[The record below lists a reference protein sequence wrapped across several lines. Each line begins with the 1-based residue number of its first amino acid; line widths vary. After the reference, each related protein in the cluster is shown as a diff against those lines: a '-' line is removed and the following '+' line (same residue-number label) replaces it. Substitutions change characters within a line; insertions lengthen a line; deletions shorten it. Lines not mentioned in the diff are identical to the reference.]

1 MYVTS
6 MLIDGFKSYGQRTE
20 ITGFDPLFNA
30 ITGLNGSGKSNIL
43 DGICFV
49 LGITNLSHVRATNL
63 QELVYKNGQ
72 AGITKATV
80 SIKFDNTDKA
90 ESPLGY
96 EQYDEITITRQVVVG
111 GRNKYAINGVN
122 VQNNRVQDL
131 FRSVKLN
138 VNNPHFLIMQGR
150 ITKVLNMKPPEI
162 LSMIEEAAGTRLYE
176 CKKQVAQKTI
186 EKKDAKLKEIND
198 ILEEEINPT
207 MNKLKEERST
217 YLEYQKVEREY
228 EHLSKFCIAFKFV
241 SAQESCKKAVT
252 DEQEVQ
258 EGISTVRAQIEKGHT
273 DIGTL
278 EEQIVELQHQRDTET
293 GGQLTALEGKL
304 EEDVKVEAKA
314 LAAVKGI
321 KDSVKAE
328 EKKKK
333 QLQKSLADD
342 RTALQ
347 QKEAEMGQLK
357 TVFDSL
363 READEQQ
370 AAALAAAQKRF
381 QAISSGMFSGDDGED
396 ATLAQQ
402 LMNAKTAI
410 ADSESARKQADMK
423 LKHTRQELNKRR
435 TAMKKTEAE
444 YKRDSKQ
451 LETMEA
457 EVARIEKAIGQL
469 QYDEKQIAE
478 LEEERR
484 ALRQEINR
492 VREKL
497 DVLESRYP
505 QLALDYRDPER
516 DFDRR
521 TVRGVVGKLF
531 NLKDVNTAT
540 ALEVTAGGRLYNVVV
555 DTEVVGKKLLER
567 GQLQKRVTFI
577 PLNKI
582 SSSCIDQRT
591 IQHAERMVGKENVQT
606 ALSCIKHDPQ
616 LTKAMEWVFGNTL
629 ICRDL
634 DTAKKVAFDPHVQ
647 RRAVTLDGDV
657 VDPAGTLTGG
667 SRAARGSVLAEL
679 HALAGAQKRL
689 GMLEAHLAKL
699 EEKLAHL
706 TQNAD
711 RYAQLKQQQELKQH
725 ELGLVRDRLAQTTHA
740 QLQAEVEQMEAQI
753 VELEETQQKCVS
765 VETEQRGRVT
775 HLEEQMRDQK
785 AVRER
790 ELKAAEGEVKA
801 CKAKAE
807 ATRKAW
813 QERQQEEEQ
822 MRLEIADLGTSVQ
835 TTEEQIAA
843 AETALAQYAERLTE
857 AETELTEAKAAL
869 VEAQKAVKAQKDVM
883 NAQNKEIQAM
893 AAKKDEL
900 IGLNRDRE
908 LEIKQLDHKLS
919 KARNDAKDA
928 QERVKRMLSEHEW
941 IAADQQF
948 FGQPNTSYDFKATDP
963 VEASK
968 RIGKLEEARSK
979 LGKSINKRA
988 MKMLGKAEEQF
999 NDLMRKKRIVEN
1011 DKTKIETV
1019 IRELDEKKNEALK
1032 QAWEQVNR
1040 DFGSIFGTLLPGT
1053 SAKLQPPDGAS
1064 VLDGLEVRVAFGG
1077 VWKESLAEL
1086 SGGQR
1091 SLVALSLILSLLL
1104 FKPAPIY
1111 ILDEVDAALDLSH
1124 TQNIGTML
1132 RTHFQHSQFIV
1143 VSLKDGMFNNANVLF
1158 KTKFVDGM
1166 STVSRYTQHVP
1177 LGSRK

>member
-20 ITGFDPLFNA
+20 ITGFDPSFNA

-72 AGITKATV
+72 AGVTKATV
-80 SIKFDNTDKA
+80 SITFDNSDKA

-176 CKKQVAQKTI
+176 SKKQVAQKTI

-198 ILEEEINPT
+198 ILDEEINPT

-241 SAQESCKKAVT
+241 TTQESCKKAVS

-258 EGISTVRAQIEKGHT
+258 HSIEQVRGQIEQGQQ
-273 DIGTL
+273 DIGRY
-278 EEQIVELQHQRDTET
+278 EEDIGKLQHQRDTET
-293 GGQLTALEGKL
+293 GGTLVSLEEKL
-304 EEDVKVEAKA
+304 EEDTKVEAKA
-314 LAAVKGI
+314 IAAVKGV

-342 RTALQ
+342 RAALEQRQ
-347 QKEAEMGQLK
+347 QEMSRLRA
-357 TVFDSL
+357 VFDAL
-363 READEQQ
+363 READAEQ

-381 QAISSGMFSGDDGED
+381 QAISSGMFSGDDGQD

-402 LMNAKTAI
+402 LMNAKSAI
-410 ADSESARKQADMK
+410 ADSETERKQADMK
-423 LKHTRQELNKRR
+423 LKHTKQELAKRR
-435 TAMKKTEAE
+435 SEMKKTESE
-444 YKRDSKQ
+444 YRRDSSQ
-451 LETMEA
+451 LQTMEA
-457 EVARIEKAIGQL
+457 DAARLEKSMGQL
-469 QYDEKQIAE
+469 RYDETRVDV
-478 LEEERR
+478 LEAERR
-484 ALRQEINR
+484 ELKQELSR
-492 VREKL
+492 LKEKL

-505 QLALDYRDPER
+505 QLVLDYRDPEKG
-516 DFDRR
+516 FDRS

-531 NLKDVNTAT
+531 NMKDVATAT

-582 SSSCIDQRT
+582 SSSSIDMQT
-591 IQHAERMVGKENVQT
+591 IRHAEKVVGKENVRT
-606 ALSCIKHDPQ
+606 ALSCIQHEPRLQ
-616 LTKAMEWVFGNTL
+616 KAMEWVFGNTL
-629 ICRDL
+629 ICSDL
-634 DTAKKVAFDPHVQ
+634 DVAKRVAFDPRVQ

-667 SRAARGSVLAEL
+667 SRQARSSVLAEL
-679 HALAGAQKRL
+679 HALSGCQQRL
-689 GMLEAHLAKL
+689 RQLEQRLAEVEAEL
-699 EEKLAHL
+699 SSL
-706 TQNAD
+706 TENGD
-711 RYAQLKQQQELKQH
+711 RYAQLKQQLELKRH
-725 ELGLVRDRLAQTTHA
+725 ELQLVRERLQQTTHC
-740 QLQAEVEQMEAQI
+740 QLQQEVQRLEQLI
-753 VELEETQQKCVS
+753 VELEETQSRCAA
-765 VETEQRGRVT
+765 TEKGQRARVA
-775 HLEEQMRDQK
+775 HLEEQIRDQQ

-790 ELKAAEGEVKA
+790 ELNSAEAEVKA
-801 CKAKAE
+801 CKTRAE
-807 ATRKAW
+807 ETRKAW
-813 QERQQEEEQ
+813 QDRQQEEEQ

-835 TTEEQIAA
+835 STEEQIAA
-843 AETALAQYAERLTE
+843 AETALSQYAERLAE
-857 AETELTEAKAAL
+857 AQTQQQAAQAAL
-869 VEAQKAVKAQKDVM
+869 AQAQAAVKAQKDVM
-883 NAQNKEIQAM
+883 NAQNKEIQQLAT
-893 AAKKDEL
+893 KKEKVISD
-900 IGLNRDRE
+900 NRDRE

-919 KARNDAKDA
+919 KARSDAKDM
-928 QERVKRMLSEHEW
+928 QERVKRMLSDHEW
-941 IAADQQF
+941 IATDQQF
-948 FGQPNTSYDFKATDP
+948 FGQPNTAYDFKATDP
-963 VEASK
+963 VEASR
-968 RIGKLEEARSK
+968 RIVKLEEARSK
-979 LGKSINKRA
+979 LGKNVNMRA

-999 NDLMRKKRIVEN
+999 TDLMRKKRIVEN

-1040 DFGSIFGTLLPGT
+1040 DFGSIFGTLLPA
-1053 SAKLQPPDGAS
+1053 SARLQPPDGAS

-1166 STVSRYTQHVP
+1166 STVSRFTQHVP

>member
-1 MYVTS
+1 
-6 MLIDGFKSYGQRTE
+6 MLLDGFKSYGQRTE
-20 ITGFDPLFNA
+20 ITGFDPSFNA

-63 QELVYKNGQ
+63 QELVFKNGQ

-80 SIKFDNTDKA
+80 SITFDNNDKP

-111 GRNKYAINGVN
+111 GRNKYSINGVN

-176 CKKQVAQKTI
+176 SKKQLAQKTI

-198 ILEEEINPT
+198 IVNEEIYPT

-217 YLEYQKVEREY
+217 YLEYQKVQREY

-241 SAQESCKKAVT
+241 TAQESSKKALLN
-252 DEQEVQ
+252 EREVQ
-258 EGISTVRAQIEKGHT
+258 QTIETVREQIGTCEEEQQQCDA
-273 DIGTL
+273 DIGR
-278 EEQIVELQHQRDTET
+278 LQHQRDTET
-293 GGQLTALEGKL
+293 GGNLKDL
-304 EEDVKVEAKA
+304 EEKLADDTKADAKCI
-314 LAAVKGI
+314 AAVKGL
-321 KDSVKAE
+321 KDTVKAE

-333 QLQKSLADD
+333 QLQKSLTDD
-342 RTALQ
+342 GAALRQKQ
-347 QKEAEMGQLK
+347 QEMAKLRD
-357 TVFDSL
+357 VFDTL
-363 READEQQ
+363 RTADEQQ
-370 AAALAAAQKRF
+370 ATALAAAQKRF
-381 QAISSGMFSGDDGED
+381 QAVSSGMLDNEDGDE

-402 LMNAKTAI
+402 LMNAKSAI
-410 ADSESARKQADMK
+410 ATAETDRQEADMR
-423 LKHTRQELNKRR
+423 LKHTQQELSKRR
-435 TAMKKTEAE
+435 AAMKKTEAE
-444 YKRDSKQ
+444 YRRDAQQ

-457 EVARIEKAIGQL
+457 DLARL
-469 QYDEKQIAE
+469 QRAMGELNYDEEQVAG
-478 LEEERR
+478 LEAERR
-484 ALRQEINR
+484 ELRQHVNKLK
-492 VREKL
+492 EKL
-497 DVLESRYP
+497 DRLESRYP
-505 QLALDYRDPER
+505 QLTLDYRDPER
-516 DFDRR
+516 GFDRR
-521 TVRGVVGKLF
+521 SVRGVVGKLF
-531 NLKDVNTAT
+531 NLRDVGTAT

-582 SSSCIDQRT
+582 SSSAIDANT
-591 IQHAERMVGKENVQT
+591 IRHAESLVGKENVQT
-606 ALSCIKHDPQ
+606 ALSCIQYNPQ
-616 LTKAMEWVFGNTL
+616 LHKAMEWVFGNTL
-629 ICRDL
+629 VCRDL
-634 DTAKKVAFDPHVQ
+634 DVAKRVAFDARVN
-647 RRAVTLDGDV
+647 RRAVTLEGDV
-657 VDPAGTLTGG
+657 VDPAGTLSGG
-667 SRAARGSVLAEL
+667 SRGYRASVLTEL
-679 HALAGAQKRL
+679 HALADSREELQQKQQRLAELDAQ
-689 GMLEAHLAKL
+689 LAQL
-699 EEKLAHL
+699 S
-706 TQNAD
+706 QNAD
-711 RYAQLKQQQELKQH
+711 RYGQLKQQLELKQH
-725 ELGLVRDRLAQTTHA
+725 ELQLVRQRLQQTTHA
-740 QLQAEVEQMEAQI
+740 QLQQEVDQMQAQI
-753 VELEETQQKCVS
+753 EELQQTQQQAAA
-765 VETEQRGRVT
+765 TEGEQKGRVKR
-775 HLEEQMRDQK
+775 LEDQMANQQ
-785 AVRER
+785 AVRDR
-790 ELKAAEGEVKA
+790 QLAEAEAEVKA
-801 CKAKAE
+801 CKKRAE
-807 ATRKAW
+807 ETRLAW
-813 QERQQEEEQ
+813 QNRQQEEEQ
-822 MRLEIADLGTSVQ
+822 FRLEVADLEAAVQ
-835 TTEEQIAA
+835 STTEQIAA
-843 AETALAQYAERLTE
+843 ADTALAEYAERLTE
-857 AETELTEAKAAL
+857 AEAELQTAKATLA
-869 VEAQKAVKAQKDVM
+869 VAQAAVKEQKDIM
-883 NAQNKEIQAM
+883 NAQNREIQQMQAR
-893 AAKKDEL
+893 KEQLIKD
-900 IGLNRDRE
+900 NRDRE
-908 LEIKQLDHKLS
+908 LELKQLDHRLNKT
-919 KARNDAKDA
+919 RNEAKDA
-928 QERVKRMLSEHEW
+928 QERVRRMLAEHAW
-941 IAADQQF
+941 IEADQQF
-948 FGQPNTSYDFKATDP
+948 FGQPSTSYDFKATDP
-963 VEASK
+963 HEASK
-968 RIGKLEEARSK
+968 RIGKLEEARTK
-979 LGKSINKRA
+979 LGKNVNMRA

-999 NDLMRKKRIVEN
+999 NDLMRKKQIVES
-1011 DKTKIETV
+1011 DKAKIETV

-1032 QAWEQVNR
+1032 QAWEQVNK

-1166 STVSRYTQHVP
+1166 STVSRFTQHVP